1 MLPPAP
7 VTFSTTTVWP
17 RLFVIRSAMIR
28 AIVSVGPPAENGT
41 TIATGRAGKFC
52 ADATPKQDITA
63 AAKSRRLFMAPPLG
77 HMVTLPG
84 FILESRAETK
94 LMNRLWRLMA
104 AGLALAAAAAALP
117 AAAQSYPSE
126 PIRLV
131 SPFPPGGSVDVVGRL
146 LATKLS
152 DSMGQQMVV
161 DNRSGA
167 SGVIGTEV
175 VMNAPPDGYTLLIN
189 TIPFV
194 TNQFL
199 MPRAPYDPLRDF
211 VSISLVASSPSLVT
225 VHPSVPARSIQEL
238 VALAKSK
245 PGQLY
250 YSAAGVG
257 TNPHIAGELF
267 NLLAEVNIVAV
278 QYKGG
283 GPADTALIAGEVA
296 ATFGNISQEI
306 AFVKAGRMRALAV
319 TGTKRNPAMPE
330 LPTVVEAAPEGPLRG
345 YEFETW
351 YVVAAPKGT
360 PRAIVDTVNSHIRKA
375 LSAPDQVKFWE
386 ERGLTVIASTPEAA
400 AAHLESEQKKWQ
412 RVIKERGIKAE

>member
-1 MLPPAP
+1 
-7 VTFSTTTVWP
+7 
-17 RLFVIRSAMIR
+17 
-28 AIVSVGPPAENGT
+28 
-41 TIATGRAGKFC
+41 
-52 ADATPKQDITA
+52 
-63 AAKSRRLFMAPPLG
+63 
-77 HMVTLPG
+77 
-84 FILESRAETK
+84 
-94 LMNRLWRLMA
+94 
-104 AGLALAAAAAALP
+104 
-117 AAAQSYPSE
+117 
-126 PIRLV
+126 
-131 SPFPPGGSVDVVGRL
+131 
-146 LATKLS
+146 
-152 DSMGQQMVV
+152 
-161 DNRSGA
+161 
-167 SGVIGTEV
+167 VIGTEV
-175 VMNAPPDGYTLLIN
+175 VMNSAPDGYTLLIN

-211 VSISLVASSPSLVT
+211 VSISLVASSPSFVT

-238 VALAKSK
+238 IALAKSK

-267 NLLAEVNIVAV
+267 NLLADVNIVAV

-296 ATFGNISQEI
+296 ATFGNVSQEI

-330 LPTVVEAAPEGPLRG
+330 LPTVAEAGVPG

-360 PRAIVDTVNSHIRKA
+360 PRTIVDTVNSHIRKT
-375 LSAPDQVKFWE
+375 LSVPDQVKFWE
-386 ERGLTVIASTPEAA
+386 ERGLTVIASTPEEA
-400 AAHLESEQKKWQ
+400 AAHLQSEQKKWQ

>member
-1 MLPPAP
+1 
-7 VTFSTTTVWP
+7 
-17 RLFVIRSAMIR
+17 
-28 AIVSVGPPAENGT
+28 
-41 TIATGRAGKFC
+41 
-52 ADATPKQDITA
+52 
-63 AAKSRRLFMAPPLG
+63 
-77 HMVTLPG
+77 
-84 FILESRAETK
+84 
-94 LMNRLWRLMA
+94 MNRFIDLVA
-104 AGLALAAAAAALP
+104 AGLLLAALTLALP
-117 AAAQSYPSE
+117 AAAQGYPSK

-131 SPFPPGGSVDVVGRL
+131 APFPPGGSVDVVGRL